1 MTSRSTASTAAEH
14 QELHAHSTL
23 TTTTFDENRN
33 LLFGLVY
40 NMLGT
45 VTDTEDVLQDTW
57 LSWASARHGEVANSR
72 AYLVRIAV
80 NRALRSLRAA
90 KANRET
96 YVGTWLPEPVVTEDQ
111 TEDSAL
117 RGESVSLAMMV
128 VLETLSPMERAVFV
142 LREAFGYDYPEIA
155 NVLGRTC
162 DSVRQLAHRARKHVE
177 GRRPRY
183 QPDSKVVRAATE
195 RFLDAALGAD
205 LGTLMEILA
214 PEVQLWSDGGGKHR
228 SALRVIVGRDKCVR
242 LADSLAKTFPPGLNT
257 RYLEVNGTP
266 AVLLSREHRP
276 WVVTQLDLRPSDGRI
291 QRIYQ
296 IINPDK
302 LTTMP
307 LPDELAP

>member
-1 MTSRSTASTAAEH
+1 MASKASASTAAEH
-14 QELHAHSTL
+14 GELPAHSAL
-23 TTTTFDENRN
+23 TTTVFDEHRN

-72 AYLVRIAV
+72 AYLVRIAM
-80 NRALRSLRAA
+80 NRALRAA
-90 KANRET
+90 KASRRT

-111 TEDSAL
+111 PEDSVL

-155 NVLGRTC
+155 DTLGRTC
-162 DSVRQLAHRARKHVE
+162 GSVRQLAHRARKHVE
-177 GRRPRY
+177 DRRPRY
-183 QPDSKVVRAATE
+183 RPDSKAVRAATE
-195 RFLDAALGAD
+195 RFLDASLGAD

-214 PEVQLWSDGGGKHR
+214 PDVQLWSDGGGKRR

-242 LADSLAKTFPPGLNT
+242 LADSLAKTFPRDLDT
-257 RYLEVNGTP
+257 RYLEVNGAP
-266 AVLLSREHRP
+266 AALLSHERRP
-276 WVVTQLDLRPSDGRI
+276 WVVAQLDLRPSDGRI

-296 IINPDK
+296 ILNPDK

-307 LPDELAP
+307 LPNHLAL